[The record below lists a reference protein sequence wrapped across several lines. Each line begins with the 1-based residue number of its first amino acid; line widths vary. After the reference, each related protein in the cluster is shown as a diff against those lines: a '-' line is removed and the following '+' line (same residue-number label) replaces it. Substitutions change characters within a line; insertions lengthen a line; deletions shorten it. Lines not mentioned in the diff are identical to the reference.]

1 MEISAEQKAALEQQ
15 KENCIFCKIVKG
27 EMESKKVYEDDLIMA
42 VLDINPATKGHM
54 LVLPKEHYPIMP
66 LIPPE
71 TFKHLFKRVKDL
83 AKCANEGLLSSGT
96 TIFIANGSAA
106 GQQSQHFLLHI
117 IPRNKG
123 DGLSKLDIPQ
133 NDIPPD
139 EMERL
144 SKPISHN
151 LPLMIQNH
159 YQRTGGKFPG
169 KVSVPKDKLIGII
182 EANPPLLEAV
192 LKQPEEFKK
201 LVPNHPQLKEMFADQ
216 DMDAILAEIFLK
228 HGKKYPPD
236 EPVEAEFEDKPDE
249 KTEEDKE
256 PEKSEDGEEQSDE
269 PEEDDA
275 ESDGDV
281 FSALGGGSDD
291 EDGSDEKTDDDKS
304 EEDESG
310 DDESED
316 DTDDEESEGGDV
328 GLDEIANL
336 FK

>member
-27 EMESKKVYEDDLIMA
+27 EMESKKVYEDDLILA
-42 VLDINPATKGHM
+42 VLDINPATRGHM

-71 TFKHLFKRVKDL
+71 TFKQLFKRVKDL
-83 AKCANEGLLSSGT
+83 ANCANQGLLSSGT
-96 TIFIANGSAA
+96 TIFIANGAAA

-117 IPRNKG
+117 IPRESG
-123 DGLSKLDIPQ
+123 DGLSKLDVPQ

-139 EMERL
+139 EIERL
-144 SKPISHN
+144 SKPIRHN

-169 KVSVPKDKLIGII
+169 KVSVPKEKLIGII
-182 EANPPLLEAV
+182 EANPPLLDAV

-201 LVPNHPQLKEMFADQ
+201 LVPNHPQLKDLFADQ

-228 HGKKYPPD
+228 HGKKYPPNAPPAPPKAPD
-236 EPVEAEFEDKPDE
+236 EPIEAEFEDKPTKETDDGAESDE
-249 KTEEDKE
+249 DVFAALGGDSDDKDESDEED
-256 PEKSEDGEEQSDE
+256 DDE
-269 PEEDDA
+269 PEED
-275 ESDGDV
+275 ESD
-281 FSALGGGSDD
+281 
-291 EDGSDEKTDDDKS
+291 KS
-304 EEDESG
+304 NG
-310 DDESED
+310 DESED
-316 DTDDEESEGGDV
+316 DSDDEDAEDDEENGDV